1 MQPPIYKNASLDP
14 HLAVRA
20 SECLPAYPL
29 KSLLQ
34 SLMSPLYSRNE
45 RDGPT
50 GGPGRRADRP
60 VQPTGR
66 PARTYVLSQHRRGR
80 TGAGLGRQGR
90 VMRTRKLWMTGTALA
105 LAGL

>member
-1 MQPPIYKNASLDP
+1 MSFGINKNASLDP

-34 SLMSPLYSRNE
+34 SLMSPPYSRNE

-50 GGPGRRADRP
+50 GGP
-60 VQPTGR
+60 TGG
-66 PARTYVLSQHRRGR
+66 PARTADGPTGPYICIVAAPQGRGR
-80 TGAGLGRQGR
+80 GGRAGSHGRENCG
-90 VMRTRKLWMTGTALA
+90 
-105 LAGL
+105 